1 MASEGKGT
9 EAAGRRGGV
18 IDRESRVGGA
28 DDTTR
33 ALRLTVAGVLLVVV
47 CVLGLALSVKSRQ
60 PPVTSILEEAQASAL
75 SAQQVSTHARSSLK
89 AWARAGGPQGA
100 CCVLPV

>member
-1 MASEGKGT
+1 M
-9 EAAGRRGGV
+9 
-18 IDRESRVGGA
+18 IDREARVGGA

-33 ALRLTVAGVLLVVV
+33 VMRLTVAGVLLVVA

-75 SAQQVSTHARSSLK
+75 STQQVRPHARSSLIC
-89 AWARAGGPQGA
+89 WARAGGPQGA
-100 CCVLPV
+100 CCILPV